1 MRADLRDEN
10 SDDPIIIDADDLQ
23 DAILEM
29 GDDFLVAH
37 DIWFVATGAS
47 EVGHAGIKA
56 FLKEHQRDI
65 RGAFLINLESVGA
78 GTLSA
83 ITREGIRAPR
93 RADRRLLR
101 LLSDVAKDLHIKLD
115 TASYDW
121 NETESASAMR
131 SRIRSVTITGLD
143 ENGMQAFAASRDDV
157 PESVRPKQVYDV
169 VRLVTE
175 LIRRS

>member
-1 MRADLRDEN
+1 MRADLRDED
-10 SDDPIIIDADDLQ
+10 SDEPIIVDADDLQ

-47 EVGHAGIKA
+47 EVNHAGIKA

-65 RGAFLINLESVGA
+65 RGAFLINLECVGA
-78 GTLSA
+78 GELSVLS
-83 ITREGIRAPR
+83 REGIRAPR

-101 LLSDVAKDLHIKLD
+101 LLTDVAKDLHIQLG
-115 TASYDW
+115 TMAYDW
-121 NETESASAMR
+121 SETESASAMR
-131 SRIRSVTITGLD
+131 SRIRSVTITGMD
-143 ENGMQAFAASRDDV
+143 ENDMQAFAASRDDV
-157 PESVRPKQVYDV
+157 PENVSPKQVHNV